1 MDKKNIKISSN
12 KSFAIVFAVVFIIIG
27 IYPLLNNEDLR
38 YWSIFVSL
46 ILIILGYKNSIL
58 LTPLNSIWFK
68 FGLLLGRV
76 IAPIVMGLIYFVVV
90 YPTNLLLKIFK
101 KNQMGIKYNKS
112 INTYWVNANNNS
124 NNNMKDQ
131 F

>member
-1 MDKKNIKISSN
+1 MDNKKIKISSN

-38 YWSIFVSL
+38 YWSIIVSL
-46 ILIILGYKNSIL
+46 ILIILGYKNSLL
-58 LTPLNSIWFK
+58 LTPLNFIWFK

-90 YPTNLLLKIFK
+90 YPTNLLLKVFK

-112 INTYWVNANNNS
+112 INTYWVNTNNNS
-124 NNNMKDQ
+124 NNMKDQ

>member
-1 MDKKNIKISSN
+1 MNNKNLKISTN
-12 KSFAIVFAVVFIIIG
+12 KSFAYVFAVVFIIIG

-76 IAPIVMGLIYFVVV
+76 IAPIAKTNTTIGINQYFF
-90 YPTNLLLKIFK
+90 LFLKK
-101 KNQMGIKYNKS
+101 
-112 INTYWVNANNNS
+112 
-124 NNNMKDQ
+124 
-131 F
+131 

>member
-1 MDKKNIKISSN
+1 MDNKKIKISSN

-38 YWSIFVSL
+38 YWSIIVSL
-46 ILIILGYKNSIL
+46 ILIILGYKNSLI
-58 LTPLNSIWFK
+58 LTPLNFIWFK

-90 YPTNLLLKIFK
+90 YPTNLLLKVFK

-112 INTYWVNANNNS
+112 INTYWVNTNNNS
-124 NNNMKDQ
+124 NNMKDQ